1 MKHVEIY
8 TGPLCAF
15 CDRAKALLNKKGVSF
30 KEIDL
35 ASDPNKMEEMIKKT
49 NGMRT
54 VPQIFINGLGDISIP
69 DILSCNTFIDY
80 LFYLTFLLLYLV
92 SFERA

>member
-1 MKHVEIY
+1 MKNVEIY

-35 ASDPNKMEEMIKKT
+35 ASDASKMEEMIKKP
-49 NGMRT
+49 NGMKT
-54 VPQIFINGLGDISIP
+54 VPQIFIGGQYIGGNDKLQVLENEGKLNSLLGI
-69 DILSCNTFIDY
+69 
-80 LFYLTFLLLYLV
+80 
-92 SFERA
+92 

>member
-1 MKHVEIY
+1 MKQVEIY

-30 KEIDL
+30 KEINL
-35 ASDPNKMEEMIKKT
+35 ASDPNQMDEMIKKT

-54 VPQIFINGLGDISIP
+54 IPQIFIDGHHIGGNDKLQALENEGKLNSLLG
-69 DILSCNTFIDY
+69 
-80 LFYLTFLLLYLV
+80 V
-92 SFERA
+92 